1 MNLISDENGLVEYEE
16 LVQQQELR
24 PVKHKD
30 AKDLELRLFSEA
42 DKNKDNKLDEDEF
55 EKFQVCQLASYFKYH
70 KISFPVSKI
79 FQRNETLLD
88 RGSFPIF

>member
-55 EKFQVCQLASYFKYH
+55 EKFQVGQLASH
-70 KISFPVSKI
+70 LIS
-79 FQRNETLLD
+79 
-88 RGSFPIF
+88 